1 MPLQVR
7 LKSTAWRARSRAGVQ
22 KPSGRG
28 QGLLRPADE
37 TVIAMSRPSHI
48 LVLLLAASLGTA
60 APALAAGGSGGAQA
74 VEETASS
81 VASPSST
88 GGQAIE
94 PTQSGGAVASAAG
107 ATPAPV
113 VVPGAELVPIAAP
126 AEGPIMG
133 AAVPHGPLIAATARR
148 YGISASLLTALVWQE
163 SGFRERARSKAG
175 ARGLTQLMPAT
186 ARELGVRRIYDPAQN
201 VDGGARYL
209 RAQLVR
215 FGRADLALAAY
226 NAGPGAVVKHR
237 GIPPFRETRQYV
249 AKVLAYEAHLRASGV
264 R

>member
-1 MPLQVR
+1 MP
-7 LKSTAWRARSRAGVQ
+7 
-22 KPSGRG
+22 
-28 QGLLRPADE
+28 PADE
-37 TVIAMSRPSHI
+37 TVIAMSHLSRIP
-48 LVLLLAASLGTA
+48 VLLVAASLGFA
-60 APALAAGGSGGAQA
+60 APALGAGGSGGAQA
-74 VEETASS
+74 IEESAS
-81 VASPSST
+81 SST
-88 GGQAIE
+88 GAAAAPSTGGPSIA
-94 PTQSGGAVASAAG
+94 PTQSGGALVSAAG

-126 AEGPIMG
+126 TEGPVMA
-133 AAVPHGPLIAATARR
+133 AAVPHGPLIA
-148 YGISASLLTALVWQE
+148 
-163 SGFRERARSKAG
+163 
-175 ARGLTQLMPAT
+175 AT

-237 GIPPFRETRQYV
+237 GIPPFRETRNYV
-249 AKVLAYEAHLRASGV
+249 AKVLAYEAHLRAAGV